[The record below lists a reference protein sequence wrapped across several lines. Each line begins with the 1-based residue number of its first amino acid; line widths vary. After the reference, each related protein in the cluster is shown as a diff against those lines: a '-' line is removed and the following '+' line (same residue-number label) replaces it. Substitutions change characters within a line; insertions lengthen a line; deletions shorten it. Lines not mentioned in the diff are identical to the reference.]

1 MVWLHHGHVVS
12 SNRAPEA
19 ALPLFIG
26 KVLCS
31 LLIASGMICYLAS
44 SSFGVSVGCKVLL
57 STVFSSFP
65 AVACRSTF
73 CTQNGLPKYAAL
85 LCLHF
90 FWDNTRSH
98 PPFLNPWGKYLI
110 IKKFSPPP
118 RGPNNYSTW
127 THFPEIRGCC
137 LGWGWYNLQTAG
149 GNPFFRSFGC
159 ISDQVRHN
167 LGRIWADLRQRG
179 SLQIFQS

>member
-98 PPFLNPWGKYLI
+98 PPFLNPWGKYMT

-118 RGPNNYSTW
+118 RVPIIVPGGPT
-127 THFPEIRGCC
+127 
-137 LGWGWYNLQTAG
+137 
-149 GNPFFRSFGC
+149 FRKFGDVVWDGVG
-159 ISDQVRHN
+159 ITFRP
-167 LGRIWADLRQRG
+167 LEGTR
-179 SLQIFQS
+179 F